1 MDINPASDADY
12 IMSSDSYFANYHQKF
27 DIIFI
32 DGLHLYEQVLKDII
46 NALQHLNKGGVIVM
60 HDCLPSKKSNQVREW
75 NGVGEWNGDVW
86 KAYYLYKQI
95 SQYDCYV
102 IDSDQGCAV
111 IDTNRKKKVKKSDPA
126 NIEMLDWK
134 FFCENKDSKFNIKQD
149 VQ

>member
-46 NALQHLNKGGVIVM
+46 NSLHHLNEGGVIVM
-60 HDCLPSKKSNQVREW
+60 HDCMPTREEYQYRDRVT
-75 NGVGEWNGDVW
+75 GSWNGDVW

-102 IDSDQGCAV
+102 IDQDWGCAV
-111 IDTNRKKKVKKSDPA
+111 IDTNLKKVRRDFDPED
-126 NIEMLDWK
+126 ITMLDWK
-134 FFCENKDSKFNIKQD
+134 FFCENKDSKFNIKHD